1 MAIEN
6 LKDRAFLNNAHEQ
19 RFTIAG
25 IDTTGRVLKWSIS
38 LIDSQTGTWDPNTL
52 ALEKSSA
59 VTPAAFVRI
68 SEGPTDSVVDV
79 VIADGDTATLDAGD
93 YHFELEVFDGAGDNG
108 VVVSAGT
115 LTLAPNNAETI

>member
-6 LKDRAFLNNAHEQ
+6 QTDRFFIDNEHEQ

-25 IDTTGRVLKWSIS
+25 VDTTGRVLKWSLS
-38 LIDSQTGTWDPNTL
+38 LIDPATGQWDPTTL

-59 VTPAAFVRI
+59 VTPADFVRQ
-68 SEGPTDSVVDV
+68 SEAALESVVDV
-79 VIADGDTATLDAGD
+79 LIHDSDTAALAAGA
-93 YHFELEVFDGAGDNG
+93 YHFELEVFDSGGDEG

-115 LTLAPNNAETI
+115 ATLVSNNAETI

>member
-6 LKDRAFLNNAHEQ
+6 LKDRVFLNNAHEQ

-38 LIDSQTGTWDPNTL
+38 LIDEQTGTWDPDVL

-59 VTPAAFVRI
+59 VTPAVFVRV

-79 VIADGDTATLDAGD
+79 VIAATETAPLAAGD
-93 YHFELEVFDGAGDNG
+93 YHFELEVFDGAGANG

-115 LTLAPNNAETI
+115 LTFVPNNTETI